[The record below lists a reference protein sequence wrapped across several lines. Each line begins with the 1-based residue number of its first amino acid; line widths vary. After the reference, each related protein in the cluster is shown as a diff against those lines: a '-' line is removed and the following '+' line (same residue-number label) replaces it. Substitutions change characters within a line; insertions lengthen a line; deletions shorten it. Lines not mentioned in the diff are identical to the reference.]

1 MKKIYKSIL
10 LGGFL
15 IASINTNAQTV
26 SSFDE
31 MILAPDTYYDGSDFS
46 WGFNS
51 GNAYFHNY
59 YDTSFGASFGY
70 WAEGWAV
77 SNIYDTVI
85 QASSFTQLYNA
96 KEVISSVDPNFGI
109 GTQGS
114 RIVLTGAAIGKVVNG
129 FSITNSTYAY
139 NSMKLGDGFA
149 KKFGGPSG
157 NDPDYF
163 KLVVK
168 KYLGGVLGADSVVF
182 FLADYRDSINTN
194 DYIIENWTWVNLIP
208 LGNVDS
214 LEFTLRSTD
223 VGGFG
228 INTPLYYCIEN
239 FETANS
245 PVSISEKLD
254 ENNVLIYP
262 NPFSN
267 TINIKSN
274 KMNST
279 AVLTDVNGKIVLGTK
294 FNFNTVLDGTELS
307 NGVYFLN
314 VNGNISKL
322 VK

>member
-1 MKKIYKSIL
+1 MKKVYKSIL
-10 LGGFL
+10 LGGLL
-15 IASINTNAQTV
+15 IASTTTKSQTI
-26 SSFDE
+26 STFDE
-31 MILAPDTYYDGSDFS
+31 MILAPTSFYDGSDYS
-46 WGFNS
+46 WGFNT
-51 GNAYFHNY
+51 GNAHFYNY

-70 WAEGWAV
+70 WAQGWAV
-77 SNIYDTVI
+77 SNIYDTVT
-85 QASSFTQLYNA
+85 QASSFTQLFNA

-129 FSITNSTYAY
+129 FSITNSTYAF

-182 FLADYRDSINTN
+182 FLADYRDSVNTN
-194 DYIIENWTWVNLIP
+194 DYIVENWTWVNLIP

-245 PVSISEKLD
+245 PVGIAETKNDATIS
-254 ENNVLIYP
+254 VYP
-262 NPFSN
+262 NPI
-267 TINIKSN
+267 INIINIQSGEI
-274 KMNST
+274 NST
-279 AVLTDVNGKIVLGTK
+279 AILTDVNGKVLISSR
-294 FNFNTVLDGTELS
+294 FNFSTSIDATGLS
-307 NGVYFLN
+307 KGIYFLGVNGVTT
-314 VNGNISKL
+314 KL
-322 VK
+322 IK